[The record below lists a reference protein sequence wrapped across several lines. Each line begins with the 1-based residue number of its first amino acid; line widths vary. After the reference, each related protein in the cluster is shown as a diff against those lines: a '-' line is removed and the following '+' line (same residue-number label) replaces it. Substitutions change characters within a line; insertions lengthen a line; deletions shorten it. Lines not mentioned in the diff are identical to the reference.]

1 MSLRFHNHSIEFE
14 PVDDTRPIDI
24 LAANRDITS
33 FHLNIGLRLQGG
45 GDPIAFINPCPGH
58 IQSLL
63 VQDYK
68 GQTPWKKTFIAAEVQ
83 HEGSNLLDFAQ
94 NDLQYFQQFHG

>member
-1 MSLRFHNHSIEFE
+1 
-14 PVDDTRPIDI
+14 
-24 LAANRDITS
+24 
-33 FHLNIGLRLQGG
+33 LRLQGG

-68 GQTPWKKTFIAAEVQ
+68 GQTRWKKTFIAAEGTGGLQFHLLQRLDGLFLVQ
-83 HEGSNLLDFAQ
+83 REGSNLLDLAQ
-94 NDLQYFQQFHG
+94 NDLQYFQQLHG